1 MLVGLAATPIHWLQ
15 TNKNQPSTNAQ
26 PDLDHEAGLIG
37 CLRPPWTGKIH
48 SSIYIYINR
57 NSGPVFFRE
66 VLS

>member
-48 SSIYIYINR
+48 SSIYIYI
-57 NSGPVFFRE
+57 
-66 VLS
+66 